1 MKFIIIFSYVAAMGG
16 LLGLGLGISFISVIE
31 LFYFLF
37 YRRIFLWLR
46 SNWSTQREPQDQTIV
61 PRHSFGTSSK
71 YRKISPPSSPTI
83 NPSSSNIWFL
93 SLDGHSQLVRRGSV
107 NLPSQIKS
115 RVLKYWRFSRISRFL
130 IKNSKWNLSSNVNIL
145 FCKRRTKTKYKRNF
159 LIKYLTQC
167 RFRHFLKEHMKWKH
181 TLAEESRNSHFCF
194 HFTLPLSPRE
204 SYAFEWLQNI
214 PKTTCTFELLEG
226 AEREKNVHS
235 VFPAL

>member
-1 MKFIIIFSYVAAMGG
+1 MKFIILFSYVAAMGG
-16 LLGLGLGISFISVIE
+16 LLGLGLGMSFISVIE

-46 SNWSTQREPQDQTIV
+46 SNWSTHEREPQDQTIV
-61 PRHSFGTSSK
+61 PQQSFRTSSK

-145 FCKRRTKTKYKRNF
+145 FCKRRTKTKYKRKF
-159 LIKYLTQC
+159 
-167 RFRHFLKEHMKWKH
+167 
-181 TLAEESRNSHFCF
+181 
-194 HFTLPLSPRE
+194 
-204 SYAFEWLQNI
+204 SYKI
-214 PKTTCTFELLEG
+214 
-226 AEREKNVHS
+226 S
-235 VFPAL
+235 YSM